1 MKKTFTISLGH
12 LVFNVEEDAY
22 DVLKMYLD
30 SIKNYFQKMENDSEI
45 ISDFELRIA
54 ENFSSKLSSGKQYIN
69 LSDVKEVIQIMGSL
83 DDFQEI
89 YNDTENETENIK
101 EEKKTNNKLYRDSSN
116 RIIAGVCSGVAEY
129 FKIDPII
136 VRVLFFIAV
145 PLNLIVYIIFWIGI
159 PSKDFDP
166 DLRKVLY
173 RDKENGVIGGVSKG
187 LSNYLKID
195 ANIIRVVFVVS
206 LFFGGAGLLFYLLLW
221 IFTKEAKTIGEK
233 MNMSGFNVNLSNIE
247 DFIKKKTKN
256 LNSPENT
263 LTKVFLFPF
272 RLLAPLIN
280 AFLKIGVFVF
290 KAIFFMFSST
300 FIVFISILLFVFST
314 ISFKVISPE
323 QDPEFYELLNAV
335 PDYFAIFSVI
345 FLLLTIVISVIISF
359 YVLFKKKSNSYF
371 FMLLIFLWIAFLI
384 LMMISLPSII
394 LNIQDLN
401 LLPNWIDGNYSFIW
415 KWDDGIML
423 NKNN

>member
-1 MKKTFTISLGH
+1 MKKTLTINIGH
-12 LVFNVEEDAY
+12 SIFNIDEDAY
-22 DVLKMYLD
+22 EILNKYLD
-30 SIKNYFQKMENDSEI
+30 SIKNYFNKIDNDLEI
-45 ISDFELRIA
+45 IKDFELRIA
-54 ENFSSKLSSGKQYIN
+54 ENFSSKVSSSKQCID
-69 LSDVKEVIQIMGSL
+69 LSDVKEVIEIMGSL
-83 DDFQEI
+83 DDFKEI
-89 YNDTENETENIK
+89 YNDTETENVK
-101 EEKKTNNKLYRDSSN
+101 EEKKSNKLFRDSSN
-116 RIIAGVCSGVAEY
+116 RIIAGVCSGIAEY

-159 PSKDFDP
+159 PSKDFNP
-166 DLRKVLY
+166 DLRKILY

-195 ANIIRVVFVVS
+195 ANIIRIVFVVS

-221 IFTKEAKTIGEK
+221 LFTKEAKTIGQK

-290 KAIFFMFSST
+290 KTIFFIFSSI

-314 ISFKVISPE
+314 ISFKDISSE
-323 QDPEFYELLNAV
+323 QDPEFYELLNAL
-335 PDYFAIFSVI
+335 PDYFAIFSVL

-371 FMLLIFLWIAFLI
+371 FILLIFLWIAFLI
-384 LMMISLPSII
+384 LIMISLPNII
-394 LNIQDLN
+394 LNMQDLN

>member
-12 LVFNVEEDAY
+12 SVFNVEEDAY

-89 YNDTENETENIK
+89 YDDDDQTEDVK
-101 EEKKTNNKLYRDSSN
+101 EEKKENNKLYRDSSN
-116 RIIAGVCSGVAEY
+116 RIIAGVCSGIAEY

-136 VRVLFFIAV
+136 VRTIFFIAA
-145 PLNLIVYIIFWIGI
+145 PLQLIVYIILWIGV

-166 DLRKVLY
+166 NFRKKLY
-173 RDKENGVIGGVSKG
+173 RDKENGIIGGVSKG

-195 ANIIRVVFVVS
+195 VTVVRVIFVAS

-221 IFTKEAKTIGEK
+221 FFTKEAKTIGEK

-314 ISFKVISPE
+314 ISFKDISPE

>member
-1 MKKTFTISLGH
+1 MKKTLTINIGH
-12 LVFNVEEDAY
+12 SIFNIEEDAFEI
-22 DVLKMYLD
+22 LNRYLD
-30 SIKNYFQKMENDSEI
+30 SIKNYFEKIDSDSDI
-45 ISDFELRIA
+45 IKDFELRIA
-54 ENFSSKLSSGKQYIN
+54 ENFSSKVSSSKQCID
-69 LSDVKEVIQIMGSL
+69 LSDVKEVIEIMGSL
-83 DDFQEI
+83 DDFKEI
-89 YNDTENETENIK
+89 YNDTESENIK
-101 EEKKTNNKLYRDSSN
+101 EEKTINNKLFRDSSN
-116 RIIAGVCSGVAEY
+116 RIIAGVCSGIAEY

-166 DLRKVLY
+166 DLRKILY

-195 ANIIRVVFVVS
+195 ANIIRVIFVVS
-206 LFFGGAGLLFYLLLW
+206 LFFGGAGLLFYFLLW
-221 IFTKEAKTIGEK
+221 LFTKEAKTIGQK

-247 DFIKKKTKN
+247 DYIKKKTKN

-290 KAIFFMFSST
+290 KTIFFIVSSI
-300 FIVFISILLFVFST
+300 FIVFISVLLFIFST
-314 ISFKVISPE
+314 ISFKDISPE
-323 QDPEFYELLNAV
+323 QDPEFYELLNAL
-335 PDYFAIFSVI
+335 PDYFVIFSVL
-345 FLLLTIVISVIISF
+345 FLLLTIAISIIISF

-371 FMLLIFLWIAFLI
+371 FMLLIFLWIAFLVLI
-384 LMMISLPSII
+384 SISLPNII
-394 LNIQDLN
+394 LSIQDLN

>member
-12 LVFNVEEDAY
+12 SIFNVEEDAY
-22 DVLKMYLD
+22 EILKMYLD

-54 ENFSSKLSSGKQYIN
+54 ENFSSKVSSNKSCID
-69 LSDVKEVIQIMGSL
+69 LKDVKQVIEIMGSL
-83 DDFQEI
+83 DDFKEI
-89 YNDTENETENIK
+89 YNDVEYEQE
-101 EEKKTNNKLYRDSSN
+101 EEKKTDNKLYRDSSN
-116 RIIAGVCSGVAEY
+116 RIIAGVCSGIAEY

-166 DLRKVLY
+166 DLRKILY
-173 RDKENGVIGGVSKG
+173 RDKENGVIGGVAKG

-195 ANIIRVVFVVS
+195 ANIIRVVFMIS

-221 IFTKEAKTIGEK
+221 FFTKEAKTIGEK

-263 LTKVFLFPF
+263 LTKIFLFPF

-290 KAIFFMFSST
+290 KTIFFIFSSI
-300 FIVFISILLFVFST
+300 FIVFISILLVVFST
-314 ISFKVISPE
+314 ISFKDISPE
-323 QDPEFYELLNAV
+323 QDPKFHELLNAI
-335 PDYFAIFSVI
+335 PDYFAIFSVV

-371 FMLLIFLWIAFLI
+371 FMVLIFLWIAFLI
-384 LMMISLPSII
+384 LIMISLPNII
-394 LNIQDLN
+394 LNMQDLN
-401 LLPNWIDGNYSFIW
+401 LLPNWINGNYSFIW
-415 KWDDGIML
+415 KWNDGIML

>member
-12 LVFNVEEDAY
+12 SVFNVEEDAY
-22 DVLKMYLD
+22 DILKMYLD

-89 YNDTENETENIK
+89 YDDDDQTEDVK
-101 EEKKTNNKLYRDSSN
+101 EEKKEDNKLYRDSSN
-116 RIIAGVCSGVAEY
+116 RIIAGVCSGIAEY

-136 VRVLFFIAV
+136 VRILFFIAV

-166 DLRKVLY
+166 DFRKILY
-173 RDKENGVIGGVSKG
+173 RDKENGVIGGVAKG

-195 ANIIRVVFVVS
+195 ANVIRVIFVVS

-221 IFTKEAKTIGEK
+221 FFTKEAKTIGEK

-256 LNSPENT
+256 LNNSENT
-263 LTKVFLFPF
+263 LTKIFLFPF
-272 RLLAPLIN
+272 RLIAPLIN

-290 KAIFFMFSST
+290 KTIFFIVSSI
-300 FIVFISILLFVFST
+300 FIVFVSILLFVFST
-314 ISFKVISPE
+314 ISFKDLSPG

-335 PDYFAIFSVI
+335 PDYFAIFSVL
-345 FLLLTIVISVIISF
+345 FLLLTIAISIIISF
-359 YVLFKKKSNSYF
+359 YVLFKKKINSYF

-384 LMMISLPSII
+384 LIMISFPNII

-415 KWDDGIML
+415 KWDDGIIL

>member
-12 LVFNVEEDAY
+12 SIFNVEEDAY
-22 DVLKMYLD
+22 EILKMYLD

-45 ISDFELRIA
+45 INDFELRIA
-54 ENFSSKLSSGKQYIN
+54 ENFSSKVSSNKSCID
-69 LSDVKEVIQIMGSL
+69 LKDVKQVIEIMGSL
-83 DDFQEI
+83 DDFKEI
-89 YNDTENETENIK
+89 YKDVEPEKE
-101 EEKKTNNKLYRDSSN
+101 EEKKKDNKLYRDSSN
-116 RIIAGVCSGVAEY
+116 RIIAGVCSGIAEY

-166 DLRKVLY
+166 DLRKILY
-173 RDKENGVIGGVSKG
+173 RDKENGVIGGVAKG

-195 ANIIRVVFVVS
+195 ANIIRVVFVIS

-221 IFTKEAKTIGEK
+221 FFTKEAKTIGEK

-256 LNSPENT
+256 LNNPENT
-263 LTKVFLFPF
+263 LTKIFLFPF

-280 AFLKIGVFVF
+280 ALLKIGIFVL
-290 KAIFFMFSST
+290 KTIFFMFSSI
-300 FIVFISILLFVFST
+300 FIVFISVLLLIFST
-314 ISFKVISPE
+314 ISFKDISPE
-323 QDPEFYELLNAV
+323 QDSEFYGSFELFNAV

-345 FLLLTIVISVIISF
+345 FLLLTIIISVIISF

-371 FMLLIFLWIAFLI
+371 FMFLIFLWIAFLI
-384 LMMISLPSII
+384 LIMISLPNII
-394 LNIQDLN
+394 LNMQDLN
-401 LLPNWIDGNYSFIW
+401 LLPNWINATILLFGN
-415 KWDDGIML
+415 GMMV
-423 NKNN
+423 

>member
-12 LVFNVEEDAY
+12 SVFNVEEDAY
-22 DVLKMYLD
+22 DILKMYLD

-89 YNDTENETENIK
+89 YDDDDQTEDVK
-101 EEKKTNNKLYRDSSN
+101 EEKKENNKLYRDSSN
-116 RIIAGVCSGVAEY
+116 RIIAGVCSGIAEY

-136 VRVLFFIAV
+136 VRILFFIAV

-166 DLRKVLY
+166 DLRKILY
-173 RDKENGVIGGVSKG
+173 RDKENGVIGGVAKG

-221 IFTKEAKTIGEK
+221 FFTKEAKTIGEK

-256 LNSPENT
+256 LNNSENT
-263 LTKVFLFPF
+263 LTKIFLFPF
-272 RLLAPLIN
+272 RLIAPLIN
-280 AFLKIGVFVF
+280 AFLKIGVFIF
-290 KAIFFMFSST
+290 KTIFFIFSSIL
-300 FIVFISILLFVFST
+300 IVSYSILLLIFSRILFED
-314 ISFKVISPE
+314 ISRVE
-323 QDPEFYELLNAV
+323 DPEFYELLNAI
-335 PDYFAIFSVI
+335 PDYFVIFSII
-345 FLLLTIVISVIISF
+345 FLILTITISVVISF
-359 YVLFKKKSNSYF
+359 YVLFKKKINTYL
-371 FMLLIFLWIAFLI
+371 FMLMIFLWIAFFILI
-384 LMMISLPSII
+384 TVSIPNVFLI
-394 LNIQDLN
+394 IQDLD
-401 LLPNWIDGNYSFIW
+401 LLPFWISGFENNSYYY
-415 KWDDGIML
+415 KWIY
-423 NKNN
+423 

>member
-12 LVFNVEEDAY
+12 SVFNVEEDAY

-89 YNDTENETENIK
+89 YDDDQTEDVK
-101 EEKKTNNKLYRDSSN
+101 EDKKINNKLFRDSSN
-116 RIIAGVCSGVAEY
+116 RIIAGVCSGIAEY

-166 DLRKVLY
+166 DLRKILY
-173 RDKENGVIGGVSKG
+173 RDTENGVIGGVAKG

-195 ANIIRVVFVVS
+195 ANIIRVIFVVS
-206 LFFGGAGLLFYLLLW
+206 LFFGGAGLLFYFLLW
-221 IFTKEAKTIGEK
+221 LFTKEAKTIGEK

-263 LTKVFLFPF
+263 LTKIFLFPF

-280 AFLKIGVFVF
+280 ALLKIGVFVF
-290 KAIFFMFSST
+290 KTIFFIFSSI
-300 FIVFISILLFVFST
+300 FIFLSFILLLVFSAL
-314 ISFKVISPE
+314 SFKEVSPE
-323 QDPEFYELLNAV
+323 QDPDFYELLNAV
-335 PDYFAIFSVI
+335 PDYFAIFSVL
-345 FLLLTIVISVIISF
+345 FLILTIAISVVISF
-359 YVLFKKKSNSYF
+359 YVLFKKKINFYF
-371 FMLLIFLWIAFLI
+371 FMFLIFLWIVFLI
-384 LMMISLPSII
+384 LIMISLPNII
-394 LNIQDLN
+394 LDMQDLN

-415 KWDDGIML
+415 KWDD
-423 NKNN
+423 

>member
-1 MKKTFTISLGH
+1 MKKTLTINIGH
-12 LVFNVEEDAY
+12 SIFNIEEDAFEI
-22 DVLKMYLD
+22 LNKYLD
-30 SIKNYFQKMENDSEI
+30 SIKNYFKKIDNDSEI
-45 ISDFELRIA
+45 IKDFELRIA
-54 ENFSSKLSSGKQYIN
+54 ENFSTKVSSVKQCID
-69 LSDVKEVIQIMGSL
+69 LSDVKEVIKIMGSL
-83 DDFQEI
+83 DDFKEI
-89 YNDTENETENIK
+89 YNDTETENVN
-101 EEKKTNNKLYRDSSN
+101 EEKKTNNKLFRDSSN
-116 RIIAGVCSGVAEY
+116 RIIAGVCSGIAEY

-166 DLRKVLY
+166 DLRKILY
-173 RDKENGVIGGVSKG
+173 RDKENGVIGGVAKG

-195 ANIIRVVFVVS
+195 ANIIRVIFVVS
-206 LFFGGAGLLFYLLLW
+206 LFFGGAGLLFYFLLW
-221 IFTKEAKTIGEK
+221 LFTKEAKTIGEK
-233 MNMSGFNVNLSNIE
+233 MNMSGFNVNLSNVE

-263 LTKVFLFPF
+263 LTKIFLFPF

-290 KAIFFMFSST
+290 KTIFFIFSSI
-300 FIVFISILLFVFST
+300 FIVFISILLVVFST
-314 ISFKVISPE
+314 ISVKDISPE
-323 QDPEFYELLNAV
+323 QDPNFHELLNAI
-335 PDYFAIFSVI
+335 PDYFAIFSVV

-371 FMLLIFLWIAFLI
+371 FMVLFFLWIAFLI
-384 LMMISLPSII
+384 LIMISLPNII
-394 LNIQDLN
+394 LNMQELY

>member
-1 MKKTFTISLGH
+1 MKKTLTINIGH
-12 LVFNVEEDAY
+12 SIFNIEEDAFEI
-22 DVLKMYLD
+22 LNRYLD
-30 SIKNYFQKMENDSEI
+30 SIKNYFEKIDSDSEI
-45 ISDFELRIA
+45 IKDFELRIA
-54 ENFSSKLSSGKQYIN
+54 ENFSSKVSSSKQCID
-69 LSDVKEVIQIMGSL
+69 LSDVKEVIEIMGSL
-83 DDFQEI
+83 DDFKEI
-89 YNDTENETENIK
+89 YNDTEPENIK
-101 EEKKTNNKLYRDSSN
+101 EEKTINNKLFRDSSN
-116 RIIAGVCSGVAEY
+116 RIIAGVCSGIAEY

-166 DLRKVLY
+166 DLRKILY
-173 RDKENGVIGGVSKG
+173 RDKENGVIGGVAKG

-195 ANIIRVVFVVS
+195 ANIIRVIFVVS
-206 LFFGGAGLLFYLLLW
+206 LFFGGAGLLFYFLLW
-221 IFTKEAKTIGEK
+221 LFTKEAKTIGEK
-233 MNMSGFNVNLSNIE
+233 MNMSGFNVNLSNVE

-290 KAIFFMFSST
+290 KTIFFIFSSI

-314 ISFKVISPE
+314 ISFKDISPE
-323 QDPEFYELLNAV
+323 QDPEFYELLNAL
-335 PDYFAIFSVI
+335 PDYFLIFSVL
-345 FLLLTIVISVIISF
+345 FLLLTIIISVIISF
-359 YVLFKKKSNSYF
+359 YVLFKKKSNYYF

-384 LMMISLPSII
+384 FIMISLPNII
-394 LNIQDLN
+394 LNMQDLN

-415 KWDDGIML
+415 KWDDGIIL

>member
-12 LVFNVEEDAY
+12 SVFNVEEDAY
-22 DVLKMYLD
+22 DILKMYLD
-30 SIKNYFQKMENDSEI
+30 SIKNYFEKMENDSEI

-166 DLRKVLY
+166 DLRKILY

-290 KAIFFMFSST
+290 KTIFFMFSSI

-314 ISFKVISPE
+314 ISFKDISPE

-345 FLLLTIVISVIISF
+345 FLLLTIVISVVVSF
-359 YVLFKKKSNSYF
+359 YVLFKKKSNFYF
-371 FMLLIFLWIAFLI
+371 LMLLIFLWIAFLI
-384 LMMISLPSII
+384 VIMISLPSII

-415 KWDDGIML
+415 KWGDGIML

>member
-1 MKKTFTISLGH
+1 MKKTLTINIGH
-12 LVFNVEEDAY
+12 SIFNIEEDAFEI
-22 DVLKMYLD
+22 LNRYLD
-30 SIKNYFQKMENDSEI
+30 SIKNYFEKIDSDSDI
-45 ISDFELRIA
+45 IKDFELRIA
-54 ENFSSKLSSGKQYIN
+54 ENFSSKVSSSKQCID
-69 LSDVKEVIQIMGSL
+69 LSDVKEVIEIMGSL
-83 DDFQEI
+83 DDFKEI
-89 YNDTENETENIK
+89 YNDTEPENIK
-101 EEKKTNNKLYRDSSN
+101 EEKTINNKLFRDSSN
-116 RIIAGVCSGVAEY
+116 RIIAGVCSGIAEY

-166 DLRKVLY
+166 DLRKILY

-195 ANIIRVVFVVS
+195 ANIIRVIFVVS
-206 LFFGGAGLLFYLLLW
+206 LFFGGAGLLFYFLLW
-221 IFTKEAKTIGEK
+221 LFTKEAKTIGQK

-247 DFIKKKTKN
+247 DFIKKKTKT
-256 LNSPENT
+256 LNSPET
-263 LTKVFLFPF
+263 SLTKVFLFPF

-290 KAIFFMFSST
+290 KTIFFTVSSI
-300 FIVFISILLFVFST
+300 FIVFISVLLFIFST
-314 ISFKVISPE
+314 IFFKDNSPE
-323 QDPEFYELLNAV
+323 QYPEFYELLNAL
-335 PDYFAIFSVI
+335 PDYFVIFSVL
-345 FLLLTIVISVIISF
+345 FLLLTIAISIIISF

-371 FMLLIFLWIAFLI
+371 FMLLIFLWIAFLVLI
-384 LMMISLPSII
+384 SISLPNII

>member
-12 LVFNVEEDAY
+12 SVFNVEEDAY
-22 DVLKMYLD
+22 DILKMYLD

-89 YNDTENETENIK
+89 YDDDDQTEDVK
-101 EEKKTNNKLYRDSSN
+101 EEKKENNKLYRDSSN
-116 RIIAGVCSGVAEY
+116 RIIAGVCSGIAEY

-136 VRVLFFIAV
+136 VRILFFIAV

-166 DLRKVLY
+166 DLRKILY
-173 RDKENGVIGGVSKG
+173 RDKENGVIGGVAKG

-195 ANIIRVVFVVS
+195 ANIIRVVFVIS

-221 IFTKEAKTIGEK
+221 FFTKEAKTIGEK

-256 LNSPENT
+256 LNNSENT
-263 LTKVFLFPF
+263 LTKIFLFPF
-272 RLLAPLIN
+272 RLIAPLIN

-290 KAIFFMFSST
+290 KGVFFIVSST
-300 FIVFISILLFVFST
+300 VIVFYSILLLVFSR
-314 ISFKVISPE
+314 ILFEDICRVE
-323 QDPEFYELLNAV
+323 DPEFYELLNAI
-335 PDYFAIFSVI
+335 PDYFVIFSII
-345 FLLLTIVISVIISF
+345 FLILTISISVVISF
-359 YVLFKKKSNSYF
+359 YVLFKKKINTYL
-371 FMLLIFLWIAFLI
+371 FMLMIFLWIAFLI
-384 LMMISLPSII
+384 LITVSIPNVI
-394 LNIQDLN
+394 LIIQDLD
-401 LLPNWIDGNYSFIW
+401 LLPFWISGFENNSYYY
-415 KWDDGIML
+415 KWIY
-423 NKNN
+423 

>member
-1 MKKTFTISLGH
+1 MKKTLTINIGH
-12 LVFNVEEDAY
+12 SIFNIEEDAY
-22 DVLKMYLD
+22 DILNRYLD
-30 SIKNYFQKMENDSEI
+30 SIKNYFNKIDNDLDI
-45 ISDFELRIA
+45 IKDFELRIA
-54 ENFSSKLSSGKQYIN
+54 ENFSSKVSSSKQCID
-69 LSDVKEVIQIMGSL
+69 LSDVKEVIEIMGSL
-83 DDFQEI
+83 DDFKEI
-89 YNDTENETENIK
+89 YNDTDTENVK
-101 EEKKTNNKLYRDSSN
+101 EEKKSNKLFRDSSN
-116 RIIAGVCSGVAEY
+116 RIIAGVCSGIAEY

-145 PLNLIVYIIFWIGI
+145 PLNLIVYIIFWTGI
-159 PSKDFDP
+159 PSKDFNP
-166 DLRKVLY
+166 DLRKILY

-195 ANIIRVVFVVS
+195 ANIIRIVFVVS

-221 IFTKEAKTIGEK
+221 LFTKEAKTIGQK

-280 AFLKIGVFVF
+280 ACLKIGVFVF
-290 KAIFFMFSST
+290 KTIFFMFSSI

-314 ISFKVISPE
+314 ISFKDISSE
-323 QDPEFYELLNAV
+323 QDSEFYELLNAL
-335 PDYFAIFSVI
+335 PDYFATFSVV

-371 FMLLIFLWIAFLI
+371 FMVLVFLWIAFLI
-384 LMMISLPSII
+384 LIMISLPNII
-394 LNIQDLN
+394 LNMQELY

>member
-12 LVFNVEEDAY
+12 SVFNVEEDAY
-22 DVLKMYLD
+22 DILKMYLD

-89 YNDTENETENIK
+89 YDDDDQSEDVKEDKKIK
-101 EEKKTNNKLYRDSSN
+101 NKLYRDSSN
-116 RIIAGVCSGVAEY
+116 RIIAGVCSGIAEY

-136 VRVLFFIAV
+136 VRIIFFISA
-145 PLNLIVYIIFWIGI
+145 PLQLIIYTILWIGL

-166 DLRKVLY
+166 NLRKKLY
-173 RDKENGVIGGVSKG
+173 RDKENGVIGGVAKG

-195 ANIIRVVFVVS
+195 VNIIRVVFVVS
-206 LFFGGAGLLFYLLLW
+206 LITGGAGLLFYLLLW

-263 LTKVFLFPF
+263 LTKIFLFPF
-272 RLLAPLIN
+272 RLIAPLIN

-290 KAIFFMFSST
+290 KGIFFIVSST
-300 FIVFISILLFVFST
+300 FIVFYSILLLVFSR
-314 ISFKVISPE
+314 ILFEDINRE
-323 QDPEFYELLNAV
+323 QDSDFYELLNAI
-335 PDYFAIFSVI
+335 PDYFIIFSII
-345 FLLLTIVISVIISF
+345 FLILTIAVSVVISF
-359 YVLFKKKSNSYF
+359 YVLFKKKINTYL
-371 FMLLIFLWIAFLI
+371 FMLMIFLWIAFLI
-384 LMMISLPSII
+384 LIIVSIPNVTLI
-394 LNIQDLN
+394 IQDLD
-401 LLPNWIDGNYSFIW
+401 LLPFWISGFENNSYYY
-415 KWDDGIML
+415 KWIY
-423 NKNN
+423 

>member
-1 MKKTFTISLGH
+1 MKKTCTISLGH
-12 LVFNVEEDAY
+12 SVFNVEEDAY
-22 DVLKMYLD
+22 DVLKIYLD

-69 LSDVKEVIQIMGSL
+69 LTDVKEVIQIMGSL

-89 YNDTENETENIK
+89 YDDDQTEDVK
-101 EEKKTNNKLYRDSSN
+101 EEKKENNKLYRDSSN
-116 RIIAGVCSGVAEY
+116 RIIAGVCSGIAEY

-136 VRVLFFIAV
+136 VRILFFIAV

-166 DLRKVLY
+166 DLRKILY
-173 RDKENGVIGGVSKG
+173 RDKENGVIGGVAKG

-221 IFTKEAKTIGEK
+221 FFTKEAKTIGEK

-263 LTKVFLFPF
+263 LTKIFLFPF
-272 RLLAPLIN
+272 RLIAPLIN
-280 AFLKIGVFVF
+280 TFLKIGVFVL
-290 KAIFFMFSST
+290 KGVFFIVSST
-300 FIVFISILLFVFST
+300 FIVFYSILLLVFSR
-314 ISFKVISPE
+314 ILFEDINRD
-323 QDPEFYELLNAV
+323 QDPDFYELLNAV
-335 PDYFAIFSVI
+335 PDYFVIFSII
-345 FLLLTIVISVIISF
+345 FLILTIIISLIISF
-359 YVLFKKKSNSYF
+359 YVLFQRKSNLYF
-371 FMLLIFLWIAFLI
+371 FMFLIFIWISFLI
-384 LMMISLPSII
+384 LIIVSIPSVIFI
-394 LNIQDLN
+394 LQDLD
-401 LLPNWIDGNYSFIW
+401 LLPFWISGFENNSFYY
-415 KWDDGIML
+415 KWIY
-423 NKNN
+423 

>member
-12 LVFNVEEDAY
+12 SVFNVEEDAY
-22 DVLKMYLD
+22 DVLKIYLD

-69 LSDVKEVIQIMGSL
+69 LTDVKEVIQIMGSL

-89 YNDTENETENIK
+89 YDDDQTEDVK
-101 EEKKTNNKLYRDSSN
+101 EEKKENNKLYRDSSN
-116 RIIAGVCSGVAEY
+116 RIIAGVCSGIAEY

-136 VRVLFFIAV
+136 VRILFFIAV

-159 PSKDFDP
+159 PTKDFDP
-166 DLRKVLY
+166 DLRKILY
-173 RDKENGVIGGVSKG
+173 RDKENGVIGGVAKG

-206 LFFGGAGLLFYLLLW
+206 LFFGGAGLLFYLFLW
-221 IFTKEAKTIGEK
+221 FFTKEAKTIGEK

-280 AFLKIGVFVF
+280 AFLKIGVFVL
-290 KAIFFMFSST
+290 KGVFFIVSST
-300 FIVFISILLFVFST
+300 FIVFYSILLLVFSR
-314 ISFKVISPE
+314 ILFEDINRD
-323 QDPEFYELLNAV
+323 QDPDFYELLNAV
-335 PDYFAIFSVI
+335 PDYFVIFSII
-345 FLLLTIVISVIISF
+345 FLILTIIISLIISF
-359 YVLFKKKSNSYF
+359 YVLFHRKSNLYF
-371 FMLLIFLWIAFLI
+371 FMFLIFIWITFLI
-384 LMMISLPSII
+384 LIIVSIPSVIFI
-394 LNIQDLN
+394 LQDLD
-401 LLPNWIDGNYSFIW
+401 LLPFWISGFENNSFYY
-415 KWDDGIML
+415 KWIY
-423 NKNN
+423 

>member
-22 DVLKMYLD
+22 DILKMYLD

-83 DDFQEI
+83 DDFKEI
-89 YNDTENETENIK
+89 YNDVEAEQE
-101 EEKKTNNKLYRDSSN
+101 EEKKENNKLYRDSSN
-116 RIIAGVCSGVAEY
+116 RIIAGVCSGIAEY
-129 FKIDPII
+129 FKLDPII

-166 DLRKVLY
+166 DLRKILY
-173 RDKENGVIGGVSKG
+173 RDKENGVIGGVAKG

-221 IFTKEAKTIGEK
+221 FFTKEAKTIGEK

-256 LNSPENT
+256 LNNSENT
-263 LTKVFLFPF
+263 LTKIFLFPF
-272 RLLAPLIN
+272 RLIAPLIN

-290 KAIFFMFSST
+290 KGVFFIVSST
-300 FIVFISILLFVFST
+300 VIVFYSILLLVFSR
-314 ISFKVISPE
+314 ILFEDINRVE
-323 QDPEFYELLNAV
+323 DPEFYELLNAI
-335 PDYFAIFSVI
+335 PDYFVIFSII
-345 FLLLTIVISVIISF
+345 FLILTITISVVVSF
-359 YVLFKKKSNSYF
+359 YVLFKKKINTYL
-371 FMLLIFLWIAFLI
+371 FMLMIFLWIAFLI
-384 LMMISLPSII
+384 LITVSIPKVI
-394 LNIQDLN
+394 LIIQDLD
-401 LLPNWIDGNYSFIW
+401 LLPFWISGFENNSYYY
-415 KWDDGIML
+415 KWIY
-423 NKNN
+423 

>member
-12 LVFNVEEDAY
+12 SVFNVEEDAY
-22 DVLKMYLD
+22 DILKMYLD
-30 SIKNYFQKMENDSEI
+30 SIKSYFEKMENDSEI

-89 YNDTENETENIK
+89 YDDDQTEDVK
-101 EEKKTNNKLYRDSSN
+101 EDKKINNKLFRDSSN
-116 RIIAGVCSGVAEY
+116 RIIAGVCSGIAEY

-166 DLRKVLY
+166 DLRKILY
-173 RDKENGVIGGVSKG
+173 RDTENGVIGGVAKG

-195 ANIIRVVFVVS
+195 ANIIRVIFVVS
-206 LFFGGAGLLFYLLLW
+206 LFFGGAGLLFYFLLW
-221 IFTKEAKTIGEK
+221 LFTKEAKTIGEK

-263 LTKVFLFPF
+263 LTKIFLFPF

-280 AFLKIGVFVF
+280 ALLKIGVFVF
-290 KAIFFMFSST
+290 KTIFFIFSSI
-300 FIVFISILLFVFST
+300 FIFLSFILLLVFSAL
-314 ISFKVISPE
+314 SFKEVSPE
-323 QDPEFYELLNAV
+323 QDPDFYELLNAV
-335 PDYFAIFSVI
+335 PDYFAIFSVL
-345 FLLLTIVISVIISF
+345 FLILTIAISVVISF
-359 YVLFKKKSNSYF
+359 YVLFKKKINFYF
-371 FMLLIFLWIAFLI
+371 FMFLIFLWIVFLI
-384 LMMISLPSII
+384 LIMISLPNII
-394 LNIQDLN
+394 LDMQDLN

-415 KWDDGIML
+415 KWDD
-423 NKNN
+423 

>member
-12 LVFNVEEDAY
+12 SVFNVEEDAY
-22 DVLKMYLD
+22 EILKMYLD

-83 DDFQEI
+83 DDFKEI
-89 YNDTENETENIK
+89 YNDVEAEQE
-101 EEKKTNNKLYRDSSN
+101 EEKKENNKLYRDSSN
-116 RIIAGVCSGVAEY
+116 RIIAGVCSGIAEY
-129 FKIDPII
+129 FKLDPII

-166 DLRKVLY
+166 DLRKILY
-173 RDKENGVIGGVSKG
+173 RDKENGVIGGVAKG

-221 IFTKEAKTIGEK
+221 FFTKEAKTIGEK

-247 DFIKKKTKN
+247 DYIKKKTKN
-256 LNSPENT
+256 LNNSENT
-263 LTKVFLFPF
+263 LTKIFLFPF
-272 RLLAPLIN
+272 RLIAPLIN

-290 KAIFFMFSST
+290 KGVFFIVSST
-300 FIVFISILLFVFST
+300 VIVFYSILLLIFSR
-314 ISFKVISPE
+314 ILFEDINRVE
-323 QDPEFYELLNAV
+323 DPEFYELLNAI
-335 PDYFAIFSVI
+335 PDYFVIFSII
-345 FLLLTIVISVIISF
+345 FLILTITISVVISF
-359 YVLFKKKSNSYF
+359 YVLFKKKINTYL
-371 FMLLIFLWIAFLI
+371 FMLMIFLWIAFLI
-384 LMMISLPSII
+384 LITVSIPKVI
-394 LNIQDLN
+394 LIIQDLD
-401 LLPNWIDGNYSFIW
+401 LLPFWISGFENNSYYY
-415 KWDDGIML
+415 KWIY
-423 NKNN
+423 